1 MPKSLSLSPFVSSV
15 VEVIEF
21 MKMWK
26 AVTLILC
33 GLALVFVVAGFF
45 FVFNPL
51 GLGPEPDEVLSRSFF
66 AAPAGNLDELE
77 LLVDGEFAFNEII
90 SAIDATESSIFV
102 QTFIWK
108 DDNIGNQIVNKLKA
122 AADRGV
128 SVTIRK
134 DLLGTVFELGDMLKG
149 RPSPVFT
156 QSGLRGYD
164 NIDVDTEMS
173 KDTDH
178 SKYFIVDNRVVIF
191 GGMNIADE
199 YHTKWHDYMALIRSK
214 RWTEAFEEKVI
225 KSSAWPYPA
234 PFVMTVND
242 RNVTEIRTAV
252 IEMLDN
258 AKESIIIEHAYFS
271 DDKVIKA
278 VKRAAARGVGVDV
291 VLPKTPDTHI
301 YANMLTTNKLLK
313 ESNQKVPRIFLYP
326 KMSHAKVMM
335 TDGVIACVGSANLT
349 PRSMLTSREITLF
362 AHGRRDERFIKE
374 LRDQLE
380 ADIALSEQVLEPYE
394 LSFSDRLKGLV
405 GKYLW

>member
-1 MPKSLSLSPFVSSV
+1 
-15 VEVIEF
+15 VEVIELVR
-21 MKMWK
+21 MWM
-26 AVTLILC
+26 AVTLIIC
-33 GLALVFVVAGFF
+33 CLALVFLVAAFF

-66 AAPAGNLDELE
+66 ATPAGDLDGLE
-77 LLVDGEFAFNEII
+77 LLVDGKFAFNEIL

-108 DDNIGNQIVNKLKA
+108 DDHIGNQVVNKLKA

-156 QSGLRGYD
+156 KSGLRGYD

-173 KDTDH
+173 NDTDH
-178 SKYFIVDNRVVIF
+178 SKYFIVDNRVVIL

-214 RWTEAFEEKVI
+214 RWTKAFEGKVF
-225 KSSAWPYPA
+225 KSSAWPSPA

-242 RNVTEIRTAV
+242 RKVTEIRTAV
-252 IEMLDN
+252 IEMIDN
-258 AKESIIIEHAYFS
+258 AKESVIIEHAYFS
-271 DDKVIKA
+271 DDKVIEA
-278 VKRAAARGVGVDV
+278 VNRAAAKGIRVDV
-291 VLPKTPDTHI
+291 VLPKTPDTHLH
-301 YANMLTTNKLLK
+301 ANMLTINRLIG
-313 ESNQKVPRIFLYP
+313 ESQQKAPRIFLYP
-326 KMSHAKVMM
+326 KMSHAKVVL

-349 PRSMLTSREITLF
+349 PRSMLTSREIALF
-362 AHGRRDERFIKE
+362 AHGKRDERFIKE

-380 ADIALSEQVLEPYE
+380 ADIAMSEQVLKPYE
-394 LSFSDRLKGLV
+394 LSFTDKLKGLV
-405 GKYLW
+405 GKYVW

>member
-1 MPKSLSLSPFVSSV
+1 
-15 VEVIEF
+15 VEAIEL
-21 MKMWK
+21 MRVWK

-33 GLALVFVVAGFF
+33 GLALVFLIGAFF

-66 AAPAGNLDELE
+66 AAPAGDLDDLD
-77 LLVDGEFAFNEII
+77 LLVDGEFAFKEIL

-108 DDNIGNQIVNKLKA
+108 DDYIGNQVVYKLKA

-134 DLLGTVFELGDMLKG
+134 DLLGTVFELGDMLRG

-156 QSGLRGYD
+156 KSGLKGYD

-173 KDTDH
+173 NDTDH

-199 YHTKWHDYMALIRSK
+199 YHTKWHDYMAVIRSK
-214 RWTEAFEEKVI
+214 RWTRAFQEKAF
-225 KSSAWPYPA
+225 KGSAWPNPA
-234 PFVMTVND
+234 PFVITVND
-242 RNVTEIRTAV
+242 RNVTEIRTAL
-252 IEMLDN
+252 IEMIDN
-258 AKESIIIEHAYFS
+258 AKESVIIEHAYFS
-271 DDKVIKA
+271 DDKVIGA

-291 VLPKTPDTHI
+291 VLPKTPDTHLH
-301 YANMLTTNKLLK
+301 ANMVTINKLLEK
-313 ESNQKVPRIFLYP
+313 SHQKVPRIFLYP
-326 KMSHAKVMM
+326 KMSHAKVVL

-349 PRSMLTSREITLF
+349 PRSMITSREITLF

-380 ADIALSEQVLEPYE
+380 ADIALSEQVLKPFD
-394 LSFSDRLKGLV
+394 LSFTNMLKGMV

>member
-1 MPKSLSLSPFVSSV
+1 MRV
-15 VEVIEF
+15 
-21 MKMWK
+21 WK

-33 GLALVFVVAGFF
+33 GLALVFLVGAFF

-66 AAPAGNLDELE
+66 AVPSGDLGKLE
-77 LLVDGEFAFNEII
+77 LLVDGEQAFEEIL

-108 DDNIGNQIVNKLKA
+108 DDHIGNRTVSKLKA

-128 SVTIRK
+128 LVTIRK

-156 QSGLRGYD
+156 KSGLRGYD

-173 KDTDH
+173 NDTDH
-178 SKYFIVDNRVVIF
+178 SKYFIVDSRVVIF

-199 YHTKWHDYMALIRSK
+199 YHTKWHDYMAVIRSK
-214 RWTEAFEEKVI
+214 KWTRAFENKAF
-225 KSSAWPYPA
+225 KGSAWPNPA
-234 PFVMTVND
+234 PFVITVND
-242 RNVTEIRTAV
+242 RNVTEIRTAL
-252 IEMLDN
+252 IEMIGN
-258 AKESIIIEHAYFS
+258 AKDSVIIEHAYFS
-271 DDKVIKA
+271 DDKVIEA
-278 VKRAAARGVGVDV
+278 VKRAAAKGVRVDV
-291 VLPKTPDTHI
+291 VLPKIPDTHLH
-301 YANMLTTNKLLK
+301 ANMVTINKLLE
-313 ESNQKVPRIFLYP
+313 ESHQKVPRIFLYP
-326 KMSHAKVMM
+326 KMSHAKVVL

-349 PRSMLTSREITLF
+349 PRSMLTSREIALF
-362 AHGRRDERFIKE
+362 AHGKRDERFIKE

-380 ADIALSEQVLEPYE
+380 ADISLSEQVLKPFD
-394 LSFSDRLKGLV
+394 LSFTDRLKGMV

>member
-1 MPKSLSLSPFVSSV
+1 MRV
-15 VEVIEF
+15 
-21 MKMWK
+21 WK

-33 GLALVFVVAGFF
+33 GLVLVFLVAGFF

-51 GLGPEPDEVLSRSFF
+51 GLGPEPDQILSRNFF
-66 AAPAGNLDELE
+66 AAPAVDLSELE
-77 LLVDGEFAFNEII
+77 LLVDGEQAFNEIL
-90 SAIDATESSIFV
+90 SAIDATESSIYV

-108 DDNIGNQIVNKLKA
+108 DDHIGNQVVNKLKA

-156 QSGLRGYD
+156 TSGLRGYD

-173 KDTDH
+173 NDTDH
-178 SKYFIVDNRVVIF
+178 SKYFIVDNRIVIL

-199 YHTKWHDYMALIRSK
+199 YHTKWHDYMALIQSK
-214 RWTEAFEEKVI
+214 KWTSAFKEKVF
-225 KSSAWPYPA
+225 KGSAWPNPA

-242 RNVTEIRTAV
+242 RNVTEIRTAI
-252 IEMLDN
+252 IEMIDN
-258 AKESIIIEHAYFS
+258 AQENVIIEHAYFS
-271 DDKVIKA
+271 DDKVIEA
-278 VKRAAARGVGVDV
+278 VKRAAAKGVGVDV

-301 YANMLTTNKLLK
+301 YANMLTTNKLLE
-313 ESNQKVPRIFLYP
+313 ESHGKAPRIFLYP
-326 KMSHAKVMM
+326 KMSHAKVVM

-362 AHGRRDERFIKE
+362 AHGRRDEQFIKE

-380 ADIALSEQVLEPYE
+380 ADIALSEQVLKPYE
-394 LSFSDRLKGLV
+394 LSFTDRLKGLV